1 MFDDFA
7 ADARCGEACCIFAA
21 PAVLAALLRPR
32 CERDALQVKK
42 RVWHSDGIWGV
53 GVRSL
58 LYVLSLLLVSI
69 FLRDILNMH
78 SGSWLLSGVI
88 GACAGLVTLTSHN
101 IVLTGSKNNQETKL
115 KFHQTFSRCYFIYC
129 SFWLEEFQSQLPRDC
144 RLDHTCLDVKS
155 QFNNEYSIFLVLN
168 LPTGPY
174 KIRYRTADRKFDQF
188 DR

>member
-42 RVWHSDGIWGV
+42 RVWHSNGIWGI

-58 LYVLSLLLVSI
+58 LYVLSLLSVSS

-78 SGSWLLSGVI
+78 SGSWLLSGV
-88 GACAGLVTLTSHN
+88 
-101 IVLTGSKNNQETKL
+101 
-115 KFHQTFSRCYFIYC
+115 
-129 SFWLEEFQSQLPRDC
+129 
-144 RLDHTCLDVKS
+144 
-155 QFNNEYSIFLVLN
+155 FLV
-168 LPTGPY
+168 PV
-174 KIRYRTADRKFDQF
+174 QVW
-188 DR
+188 